1 MRLEVPHR
9 ILVMGPDLER
19 SSAHALRFLAHTPLV
34 KYDTVRVIAAESC
47 SGLDS
52 RFWPWLEQGIA
63 ENRQVLEKLLADL
76 RAAGTKDFQDILRI
90 PQGFQSKIIHT
101 VAHLLDGFFGIDST
115 FYSLPEDSHWL
126 SDTTRNQIE
135 TTPEDFWLIKVV
147 AAIEAPEHGNVS
159 ALRSFEK

>member
-19 SSAHALRFLAHTPLV
+19 SSAHALRFLVQTPLV

-47 SGLDS
+47 SGLDN

-76 RAAGTKDFQDILRI
+76 RAAGTKNFQDILRM

-101 VAHLLDGFFGIDST
+101 VAHLLDGFFGIDSS

-126 SDTTRNQIE
+126 SDSTRNQIE

-147 AAIEAPEHGNVS
+147 AAIEAHEHGNIS